1 MLEKLAKHHDLWI
14 KMLVN
19 LGCNAPL
26 AQDLVQDMYI
36 RLHRLVK
43 DESKIMYGNDINR
56 YFIWTTLRNM
66 YFSRLKSNKQMPT
79 YELNDN
85 DDLELDSYNIEKDN
99 SFESIQSRIDE
110 IVSTW
115 SVYDK
120 KLFSLYFIQ
129 GMSLRKIAKGAGIGL
144 NSIHDSVKSQREV
157 LRSELSED
165 LEDYFNE
172 DYDKI

>member
-19 LGCNAPL
+19 LGCNVPL

-43 DESKIMYGNDINR
+43 DESRIMYGNDINR

-99 SFESIQSRIDE
+99 SFESIQSRIGE

>member
-144 NSIHDSVKSQREV
+144 NSIHNSVKSYREA
-157 LRSELSED
+157 LREELSED
-165 LEDYFNE
+165 LMDYFNG

>member
-19 LGCNAPL
+19 LGCNVHL

-43 DESKIMYGNDINR
+43 DESRIMYGNDINR